1 MNKPLL
7 RCAVQEFPMF
17 HRIEGRKT
25 VENLEEFDDAREV
38 VKALS
43 DEYEACE
50 RPDYIERAGRSM
62 MTSSTPP
69 TSAAADLRSPA
80 SAMA

>member
-1 MNKPLL
+1 
-7 RCAVQEFPMF
+7 MF

-50 RPDYIERAGRSM
+50 RPDYIERAGRPNSI
-62 MTSSTPP
+62 SNSAPP
-69 TSAAADLRSPA
+69 MSAAADLRSPA

>member
-1 MNKPLL
+1 MLPVLAL
-7 RCAVQEFPMF
+7 QEYPMF

-38 VKALS
+38 VKALT

-50 RPDYIERAGRSM
+50 RPDYIERAGRPA
-62 MTSSTPP
+62 TSAPP
-69 TSAAADLRSPA
+69 TSAVTDTRSPA
-80 SAMA
+80 SIAA

>member
-1 MNKPLL
+1 
-7 RCAVQEFPMF
+7 MF

-50 RPDYIERAGRSM
+50 RPDYIERAGRP
-62 MTSSTPP
+62 TSISNSAPP
-69 TSAAADLRSPA
+69 MSAAADLRSPA